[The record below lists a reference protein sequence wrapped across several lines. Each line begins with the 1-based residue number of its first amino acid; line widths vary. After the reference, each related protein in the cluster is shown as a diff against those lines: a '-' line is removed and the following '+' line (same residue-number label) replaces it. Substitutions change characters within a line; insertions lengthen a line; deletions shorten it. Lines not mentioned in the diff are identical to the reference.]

1 MFLIQM
7 LIRAFY
13 GALTFLGSFF
23 DTRSLVSE
31 PRILPRNIDFV
42 KGISQKLGIIG
53 WIDKTVFF

>member
-1 MFLIQM
+1 M

-53 WIDKTVFF
+53 WIDKTVFFW